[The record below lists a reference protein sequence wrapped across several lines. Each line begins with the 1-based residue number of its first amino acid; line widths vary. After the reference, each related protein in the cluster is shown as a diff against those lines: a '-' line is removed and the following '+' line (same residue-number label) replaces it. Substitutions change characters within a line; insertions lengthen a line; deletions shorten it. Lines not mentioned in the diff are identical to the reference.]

1 MVVLSISNIRKQFGV
16 EELFSNVT
24 FSVNETDRMAIVGA
38 NGTGKSTLLKIIIQK
53 EDISPNLADG
63 TKGGVYFGKNATYGY
78 LSQDVIESLD
88 HTLREEALLAF
99 QDLIE
104 MEKRLAILAEE
115 YALNPEDEKK
125 GEQYGRL
132 LSEFEHRG
140 GYDYNYR
147 VTMMLS
153 KFGFSDDAINRPIR
167 TFSGGERMKMA
178 FVKLLLLEPNVL
190 ILDEPTNHLDVSTI
204 DWLENYLK
212 TYHGAILFVSHDR
225 YFINNIANKVLELE
239 NKTVTLYQG
248 NFDEYVRQKK
258 ERYEI
263 MLREYNLQ
271 QKEIEKLKRFIAF
284 YKPKPRFV
292 SRAKDREKKL
302 EHMKKIDRPKD
313 GAKAIHFNFD
323 GQVRSDK
330 KIIYF
335 DQCVVGFNESFITPF
350 SFYLFGNDKLAIMG
364 DNGTGKTTLLRS
376 ILQEIPLF
384 SGSVQRLMS
393 LNIGYIKQND
403 FDFVSDESLLNYF
416 TNEFPNMG
424 ETAVRTHLGKFA
436 FTSDDVFKSIN
447 VLSGGEKM
455 RVILAQIVLKNY
467 DVLLLDEPTNHLDL
481 LTREALISAMQSFEG
496 CLIFVSHDR
505 YFIDSIANKILY
517 FSNKKS
523 YYHEGNYETFKE
535 IINELDTP
543 KEEIKTF
550 NKTKEKTPSKVNQ
563 KDKLEKKLKQIEEKI
578 EFLKQEEWKEENYN
592 DYKKMKDLENQIK
605 ELEIEYEDLLLQ
617 CYD

>member
-1 MVVLSISNIRKQFGV
+1 MVVLSVNNIRKQFGV
-16 EELFSNVT
+16 EELFSNVS
-24 FSVNETDRMAIVGA
+24 FSVNENDRMALVGA
-38 NGTGKSTLLKIIIQK
+38 NGTGKSTLLKMIINK
-53 EDISPNLADG
+53 EDISPNLSDG
-63 TKGGVYFGKNATYGY
+63 TKGAIYFSKGTTYGY

-88 HTLREEALLAF
+88 NTLREEALLVF
-99 QDLIE
+99 KDLIE
-104 MEKRLAILAEE
+104 MEKKLTVLSEE
-115 YALNPEDEKK
+115 YANHPEDEKIAK
-125 GEQYGRL
+125 QYGRL

-147 VTMMLS
+147 VNMMLS
-153 KFGFSDDAINRPIR
+153 KFGFSEDVINRPIG

-178 FVKLLLLEPNVL
+178 FVKLLLLEPNIL

-212 TYHGAILFVSHDR
+212 SYHGAILFVSHDR
-225 YFINNIANKVLELE
+225 YFINGIANKVLELE
-239 NKTVTLYQG
+239 NQTFTLYQG
-248 NFDEYVRQKK
+248 NFDDYVRQKK

-263 MLREYNLQ
+263 MLKEYNLQ

-313 GAKAIHFNFD
+313 EAKAIRFQFD

-335 DQCVVGFNESFITPF
+335 DQCSVGFNEAFISPF
-350 SFYLFGNDKLAIMG
+350 SLYLFGNDKLAIMG

-376 ILQEIPLF
+376 ILNEIPLF
-384 SGSVQRLMS
+384 SGTIQRLMPLS
-393 LNIGYIKQND
+393 IGYIKQND
-403 FDFVSDESLLNYF
+403 FDFVSDESLLDYF
-416 TNEFPNMG
+416 CNEFPEMG
-424 ETAVRTHLGKFA
+424 EKAVRNHLGKFA

-455 RVILAQIVLKNY
+455 RVILAKIVLKNY

-481 LTREALISAMQSFEG
+481 LTREALISAMQSYEG
-496 CLIFVSHDR
+496 CIIFVSHDR

-517 FSNKKS
+517 FSHKKS
-523 YYHEGNYETFKE
+523 YVHEGNYESFKE
-535 IINELDTP
+535 MISELDTP
-543 KEEIKTF
+543 YEEVKVVH
-550 NKTKEKTPSKVNQ
+550 KTKEKAPSVNQ
-563 KDKLEKKLKQIEEKI
+563 KNKIEKRIKQIEEKI
-578 EFLKQEEWKEENYN
+578 ELLKQEEWKEENYT
-592 DYKKMKDLENQIK
+592 DYKKMKEIEDQIK
-605 ELEIEYEDLLLQ
+605 ELEVEYEDLLLQ
-617 CYD
+617 IYD